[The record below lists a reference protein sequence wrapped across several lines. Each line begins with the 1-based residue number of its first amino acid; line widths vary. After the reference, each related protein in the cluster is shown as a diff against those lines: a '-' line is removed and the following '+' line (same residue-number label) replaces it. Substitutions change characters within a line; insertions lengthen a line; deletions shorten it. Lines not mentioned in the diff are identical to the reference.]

1 MISSSSVITG
11 TPNSCAFLDFDEPA
25 SSLQTRNDVFFD
37 TLPVTLP
44 PQSSIAFFALSRFS
58 NLCREPVI
66 TNEFWG
72 ERQCLQYLYRN
83 GLQTAGIHNIR
94 SLAGCK
100 LCCIPVVAWSESEAG
115 GYDREP
121 EG

>member
-25 SSLQTRNDVFFD
+25 SSLQTRNDVFLD

-66 TNEFWG
+66 TNVLPF
-72 ERQCLQYLYRN
+72 N
-83 GLQTAGIHNIR
+83 A
-94 SLAGCK
+94 SLAILTKFVNCH
-100 LCCIPVVAWSESEAG
+100 SMH
-115 GYDREP
+115 
-121 EG
+121 